1 MMIDKN
7 KLRKYLEDYSLSVSD
22 ESVDMLDTFSEML
35 AEKNKYVNLTAIKD
49 ADGILVKHLLDSLL
63 ILKYADIADS
73 ASVIDVGC
81 GAGFPSMP
89 MLIARQDL
97 NITFLD
103 STAKKLDFISSVLEA
118 LKLSG
123 NVYHG
128 RAEEVSRENVSR
140 ETFDYAVARAV
151 ANLSSL
157 AELTLPF
164 VKVGGYFIAMKGKES
179 EAELDQAKGAI
190 KLLGGKTESLNSFSL
205 PDGSE
210 RNIIVIKK
218 ISQTPTKYPRSSSA
232 ILKKPL
238 Q

>member
-1 MMIDKN
+1 MIDKN
-7 KLRKYLEDYSLSVSD
+7 KLRKYLGEYSLSVSD
-22 ESVDMLDTFSEML
+22 ESIDMLDAFSEML
-35 AEKNKYVNLTAIKD
+35 TGKNKSVNLTAIKD

-63 ILKYADIADS
+63 IFKYADIPEG

-81 GAGFPSMP
+81 GAGFPSLP

-103 STAKKLDFISSVLEA
+103 STAKKLDFILSVLENLN
-118 LKLSG
+118 LKG
-123 NVYHG
+123 NVCHG
-128 RAEEVSRENVSR
+128 RAEELSKENVSR

-164 VKVGGYFIAMKGKES
+164 VKVGGYFIAMKGKEG
-179 EAELDQAKGAI
+179 EAELEQAKGAI
-190 KLLGGKTESLNSFSL
+190 KLLGGKTESINPFSL

-210 RNIIVIKK
+210 RTIIVIKK

-238 Q
+238 R

>member
-1 MMIDKN
+1 MIDKN
-7 KLRKYLEDYSLSVSD
+7 KLRKYLDEYSLAVSD
-22 ESVDMLDTFSEML
+22 ESIEMLDTFSEML
-35 AEKNKYVNLTAIKD
+35 VEKNKYVNLTAIKD
-49 ADGILVKHLLDSLL
+49 AEGILIKHLLDSLL
-63 ILKYADIADS
+63 IFKYANIS
-73 ASVIDVGC
+73 EGASVIDVGC
-81 GAGFPSMP
+81 GAGFPSLP

-103 STAKKLDFISSVLEA
+103 STAKKLDFISSVLECLNLNA
-118 LKLSG
+118 D
-123 NVYHG
+123 VRHG
-128 RAEEVSRENVSR
+128 RAEEVSKENVSR
-140 ETFDYAVARAV
+140 ETFDYSVARAV

-164 VKVGGYFIAMKGKES
+164 VKVGGYFIAMKGKEG
-179 EAELDQAKGAI
+179 EAELEQAKGAI
-190 KLLGGKTESLNSFSL
+190 KLLGGKTESVNCFSL

-210 RNIIVIKK
+210 RTIIVIKK